1 MNAIKKYGTTAVA
14 FGLLA
19 MLSTAAH
26 AQGVD
31 TGASS
36 MNAIRTWLMTWI
48 PIAATILVIVSFIL
62 WMAHI
67 LRQDFAVRLIVGL
80 VGIGSAS
87 YIVGLFGLGT

>member
-19 MLSTAAH
+19 MLSTAAQ

-31 TGASS
+31 TGAAS

-48 PIAATILVIVSFIL
+48 PIAATILVIVCFL
-62 WMAHI
+62 AYMAHL
-67 LRQDFAVRLIVGL
+67 LRQEFAVRMVIGLI
-80 VGIGSAS
+80 GIGSAS
-87 YIVGLFGLGT
+87 YIVGLFGLGS